1 MSINLNEE
9 QLKVINE
16 LDKNIYLVA
25 PAGTGK
31 TNTLAIRISKVI
43 KEKRCSIKEIL
54 CITFTNKACKEMEER
69 VLLELS
75 KCDETKC
82 LGKDITIKTFHGF
95 CLQILKEEAK
105 KKTDIFTDFIIYD
118 EEDSLETLKFLKYY
132 FKFPLKNLKSFI
144 DLVKESRVRYGFI
157 TIDEVTDY
165 RNTINNLYKVDRE
178 KIEDISKVKYKFE
191 EELFKDLYK
200 SGVHYIR
207 AYNRE
212 LGNNHALDFNDL
224 ILKMEILL
232 RDEDVVDRLSKRYK
246 YINIDEVQDT
256 SYFEYKIIE
265 KIFKNNNIL
274 LCGDRFQ
281 TIYSWRGSEP
291 KKIEEA
297 FIKKYNPLYINFV
310 KNYRATKLLTEMSKR
325 YLENVSKEEF
335 NEVYRSGI
343 TSNSEVI
350 GEKVIVKEANNQG
363 EEALFLMQKIKELE
377 KENKDLSKTCILTRD
392 NRYSIGLSKSLN
404 NMNNSKN
411 FEFILVDE
419 YKFFRRSEIKDI
431 IAFLKLIVN
440 NSDGSSLKR
449 ILLKLK
455 TGIGE
460 EKIKDILSSEY
471 RSFGIK
477 LTDFIDSKS
486 DRGEFFSLLLEESK
500 KDNIVVFDVE
510 STGTD
515 VTKDQII
522 QIAAIRINKNG
533 EVLEKFERFIKPT
546 KSVGK
551 SYLVHGFSDEKLKE
565 IGEDKEKVFTDFLEF
580 TKGRLIVG
588 HNVQYDINILNSEL
602 SRINF
607 KSHEFLD
614 FYDTLDIYRR
624 FYPNELNHKLEYLSK
639 KFNTLHK
646 PSHDAMDDII
656 ATGELLIKAIED
668 KIKDT
673 SINRLNLMQRHL
685 KSFKEIK
692 EKLNS
697 LFIFSKTNEPS
708 DIIIEILRNF
718 DLLNRYPKEEREAK
732 KDRIIHFHNLVKEIK
747 EDDISNRDSLIEVV
761 NLTSL
766 SNGEMEDIMTKKKG
780 KIRIPIITVHQA
792 KGLEFQNVFIVGLY
806 DGGFPNFFSL
816 KSKDISEEKRLF
828 YVALTRAKERLYLS
842 YPKTIRNTNGNI
854 RNVLKSCLLNSIS
867 KEFIK

>member
-31 TNTLAIRISKVI
+31 TNTLAIRISKII
-43 KEKRCSIKEIL
+43 KENRCSLKEIL

-69 VLLELS
+69 VLFELS
-75 KCDETKC
+75 KSDETKS
-82 LGKDITIKTFHGF
+82 LVKDITVKTFHGF

-105 KKTDIFTDFIIYD
+105 KKTDIFTDFTIYD

-132 FKFPLKNLKSFI
+132 FKFPMKNLKSFI
-144 DLVKESRVRYGFI
+144 DLVKESRVRYGFVS
-157 TIDEVTDY
+157 IDEVTDY
-165 RNTINNLYKVDRE
+165 RNTINNLYKYYRE
-178 KIEDISKVKYKFE
+178 KIEDVCKVKYKFE

-212 LGNNHALDFNDL
+212 LSNNHALDFNDL

-232 RDEDVVDRLSKRYK
+232 KDKDVVDRLSKRYK

-297 FIKKYNPLYINFV
+297 FIKNYNPLYINFV

-325 YLENVSKEEF
+325 YLENVSKDEF
-335 NEVYRSGI
+335 NEVYKSGI

-350 GEKVIVKEANNQG
+350 GEKVIVKEVNNQG

-404 NMNNSKN
+404 NMNYSKN

-440 NSDGSSLKR
+440 NSDSTSLKR
-449 ILLKLK
+449 ILLRLK

-460 EKIKDILSSEY
+460 EKIKDILSAEY

-486 DRGEFFSLLLEESK
+486 DRGEFFSLLLEEVK
-500 KDNIVVFDVE
+500 KDNIIVFDVE

-565 IGEDKEKVFTDFLEF
+565 IGEDKEKVFKDFLEF

-656 ATGELLIKAIED
+656 ATGELLIMAIED

-673 SINRLNLMQRHL
+673 SINRLNLMQKHL

-697 LFIFSKTNEPS
+697 LFIFSETNDPS

-718 DLLNRYPKEEREAK
+718 DLLNRYPKEERENK

-842 YPKTIRNTNGNI
+842 YPKAIRNTNGNI

>member
-31 TNTLAIRISKVI
+31 TNTLAIRISKII
-43 KEKRCSIKEIL
+43 KENRCSLKEIL

-69 VLLELS
+69 VLFELS
-75 KCDETKC
+75 KSDETKS
-82 LGKDITIKTFHGF
+82 LVKDITVKTFHGF

-105 KKTDIFTDFIIYD
+105 KKTDIFTDFTIYD

-132 FKFPLKNLKSFI
+132 FKFPMKNLKSFI
-144 DLVKESRVRYGFI
+144 DLVKESRVRYGFVS
-157 TIDEVTDY
+157 IDEVTDY
-165 RNTINNLYKVDRE
+165 RNTINNLYKYYRE
-178 KIEDISKVKYKFE
+178 KIEDVCKVKYKFE

-212 LGNNHALDFNDL
+212 LSNNHALDFNDL

-232 RDEDVVDRLSKRYK
+232 KDKDVVDRLSKRYK

-297 FIKKYNPLYINFV
+297 FIKNYNPLYINFV

-325 YLENVSKEEF
+325 YLENVSKDEF
-335 NEVYRSGI
+335 NEVYKSGI

-350 GEKVIVKEANNQG
+350 GEKVIVKEVNNQG

-404 NMNNSKN
+404 NMNYSKN

-440 NSDGSSLKR
+440 NSDSTSLKR
-449 ILLKLK
+449 ILLRLK

-460 EKIKDILSSEY
+460 EKIKDILSAEY

-486 DRGEFFSLLLEESK
+486 DRGEFFSLLLEEVK
-500 KDNIVVFDVE
+500 KDNIIVFDVE

-565 IGEDKEKVFTDFLEF
+565 IGEDKEKVFKDFLEF

-656 ATGELLIKAIED
+656 ATGELLIMAIED

-673 SINRLNLMQRHL
+673 SINRLNLMQKHL

-697 LFIFSKTNEPS
+697 LFIFSNNNEPS

-718 DLLNRYPKEEREAK
+718 DLLNRYPKEERENK

-842 YPKTIRNTNGNI
+842 YPKAIRNTNGNI

>member
-31 TNTLAIRISKVI
+31 TNTLAIRIAKII
-43 KEKRCSIKEIL
+43 KENRCSLKEIL

-69 VLLELS
+69 VLFELS
-75 KCDETKC
+75 KSDETKS
-82 LGKDITIKTFHGF
+82 LVKDITIKTFHGF

-105 KKTDIFTDFIIYD
+105 KKTDIFTDFTIYD

-132 FKFPLKNLKSFI
+132 FKFPMKNLKSFI
-144 DLVKESRVRYGFI
+144 DLVKESRVRYGFVS
-157 TIDEVTDY
+157 IDEVTDY
-165 RNTINNLYKVDRE
+165 RNTINNLYKYYRE
-178 KIEDISKVKYKFE
+178 KIEDVCKVKYKFE

-212 LGNNHALDFNDL
+212 LSNNHALDFNDL

-232 RDEDVVDRLSKRYK
+232 KDKDVVDRLSKRYK

-297 FIKKYNPLYINFV
+297 FIKNYNPLYINFV

-325 YLENVSKEEF
+325 YLENVSKDEF
-335 NEVYRSGI
+335 NEVYKSGI

-350 GEKVIVKEANNQG
+350 GEKVIVKEVNNQG

-404 NMNNSKN
+404 NMNYSKN

-440 NSDGSSLKR
+440 NSDSTSLKR
-449 ILLKLK
+449 ILLRLK

-460 EKIKDILSSEY
+460 EKIKDILSAEY

-486 DRGEFFSLLLEESK
+486 DRGEFFSLLLEEVK
-500 KDNIVVFDVE
+500 KDNIIVFDVE

-565 IGEDKEKVFTDFLEF
+565 IGEDKEKVFKDFLEF

-656 ATGELLIKAIED
+656 ATGELLIMAIED

-673 SINRLNLMQRHL
+673 SINRLNLMQKHL

-697 LFIFSKTNEPS
+697 LFIFSETNEPS

-718 DLLNRYPKEEREAK
+718 DLLNRYPKEERENK

-842 YPKTIRNTNGNI
+842 YPKAIRNTNGNI

>member
-31 TNTLAIRISKVI
+31 TNTLAIRIAKII
-43 KEKRCSIKEIL
+43 KENRCSLKEIL

-69 VLLELS
+69 VLFELS
-75 KCDETKC
+75 KSDETKS
-82 LGKDITIKTFHGF
+82 LVKDITVKTFHGF

-105 KKTDIFTDFIIYD
+105 KKTDIFTDFTIYD

-132 FKFPLKNLKSFI
+132 FKFPMKNLKGFI

-165 RNTINNLYKVDRE
+165 RNTINNLYKYDKE
-178 KIEDISKVKYKFE
+178 KIEDVCKVKYKFE

-212 LGNNHALDFNDL
+212 LSNNHALDFNDL

-232 RDEDVVDRLSKRYK
+232 KDKDVVDRLSKRYK

-297 FIKKYNPLYINFV
+297 FIKNYNPLYINFV

-325 YLENVSKEEF
+325 YLENVSKDEF
-335 NEVYRSGI
+335 NEVYKSGI

-440 NSDGSSLKR
+440 NSDSTSLKR
-449 ILLKLK
+449 ILLRLK

-460 EKIKDILSSEY
+460 EKIKDILSAEY

-486 DRGEFFSLLLEESK
+486 DRGEFFSLLLEEAK

-565 IGEDKEKVFTDFLEF
+565 IGEDKEKVFKDFLEF

-639 KFNTLHK
+639 RFNTLHK

-656 ATGELLIKAIED
+656 ATGELLIMAIED

-697 LFIFSKTNEPS
+697 LFIFSNNNEPS

-718 DLLNRYPKEEREAK
+718 DLLNRYPKEERENK

-842 YPKTIRNTNGNI
+842 YPKAIRNTNGNI

>member
-31 TNTLAIRISKVI
+31 TNTLAIRISKII
-43 KEKRCSIKEIL
+43 KENRCSLKEIL

-69 VLLELS
+69 VLFELS
-75 KCDETKC
+75 KSDETKS
-82 LGKDITIKTFHGF
+82 LVKDITVKTFHGF

-105 KKTDIFTDFIIYD
+105 KKTDIFTDFTIYD

-132 FKFPLKNLKSFI
+132 FKFPMKNLKSFI
-144 DLVKESRVRYGFI
+144 DLVKESRVRYGFVS
-157 TIDEVTDY
+157 IDEVTDY
-165 RNTINNLYKVDRE
+165 RNTINNLYKYYRE
-178 KIEDISKVKYKFE
+178 KIEDVCKVKYKFE

-212 LGNNHALDFNDL
+212 LSNNHALDFNDL

-232 RDEDVVDRLSKRYK
+232 KDKDVVDRLSKRYK

-297 FIKKYNPLYINFV
+297 FIKNYNPLYINFV

-325 YLENVSKEEF
+325 YLENVSKDEF
-335 NEVYRSGI
+335 NEVYKSGI

-350 GEKVIVKEANNQG
+350 GEKVIVKEVNNQG

-404 NMNNSKN
+404 NMNYSKN

-440 NSDGSSLKR
+440 NSDSTSLKK
-449 ILLKLK
+449 ILLRLK

-460 EKIKDILSSEY
+460 EKIKDILSAEY

-486 DRGEFFSLLLEESK
+486 DRGEFFSLLLEEAK
-500 KDNIVVFDVE
+500 KDNIIVFDVE

-565 IGEDKEKVFTDFLEF
+565 IGEDKEKVFKDFLEF

-656 ATGELLIKAIED
+656 ATGELLIMAIED

-673 SINRLNLMQRHL
+673 SINRLNLMQKHL

-697 LFIFSKTNEPS
+697 LFIFSNNNEPS

-718 DLLNRYPKEEREAK
+718 DLLNRYPKEERENK

-842 YPKTIRNTNGNI
+842 YPKAIRNTNGNI